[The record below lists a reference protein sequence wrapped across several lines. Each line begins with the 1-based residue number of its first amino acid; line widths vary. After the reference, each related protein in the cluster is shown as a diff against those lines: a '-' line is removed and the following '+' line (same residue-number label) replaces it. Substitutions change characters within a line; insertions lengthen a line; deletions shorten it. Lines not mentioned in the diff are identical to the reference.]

1 MIHCLLIGKENDLN
15 FYSGIIS
22 SLKFFGK
29 ISSMKIDETNDE
41 KLNKDLDIYDAFIVV
56 SPIKGS
62 YDLFLKLIRSESN
75 IYFVDQPE
83 LKTPDLSRLE
93 QVANESGN
101 ILQPEIKELHHPLV
115 QDFISS
121 QNNHLLFRY
130 SKSISGKKYIRESV
144 LSALSFL
151 SLLSSMP
158 VKKIDI
164 NSIETTKSGR
174 PTIKVRLKMYNSSI
188 CYIIITI
195 DNQKEHELLIETNSG
210 NFIFNLAE
218 NYLENIHGI
227 KFKSEET
234 TDDDLVR
241 KSLESFALNVI
252 LNKKPIYS
260 FHHYAQS
267 LSILTKIE
275 NILIDNF

>member
-41 KLNKDLDIYDAFIVV
+41 KLNKDLDSYDAFIVV

-83 LKTPDLSRLE
+83 LKTPDLSLLE
-93 QVANESGN
+93 QAANESGN

-174 PTIKVRLKMYNSSI
+174 PAIKVRLKMYNSSI

>member
-1 MIHCLLIGKENDLN
+1 MINCLLIGKENDLN
-15 FYSGIIS
+15 FYSSIIS

-29 ISSMKIDETNDE
+29 IISIKIDETHNE
-41 KLNKDLDIYDAFIVV
+41 KLNKELDLYDAIIIV
-56 SPIKGS
+56 SPIKGF
-62 YDLFLKLIRSESN
+62 YDLFLKIIRSEKN

-83 LKTPDLSRLE
+83 LKTPDLSVLE
-93 QVANESGN
+93 QSANESGN
-101 ILQPEIKELHHPLV
+101 IIQPEIKELHHPMV
-115 QDFISS
+115 QDFVSS

-151 SLLSSMP
+151 NLLSPMP

-174 PTIKVRLKMYNSSI
+174 PTIKIRLKMYNSSI
-188 CYIIITI
+188 CYIILTI

-210 NFIFNLAE
+210 NFIFNLSE
-218 NYLENIHGI
+218 NYLENIHGT

-234 TDDDLVR
+234 SDDDLVR
-241 KSLESFALNVI
+241 MSLESFALNII

-260 FHHYAQS
+260 FHHYVQS
-267 LSILTKIE
+267 LSILIKIE

>member
-1 MIHCLLIGKENDLN
+1 
-15 FYSGIIS
+15 
-22 SLKFFGK
+22 
-29 ISSMKIDETNDE
+29 MKIDETNDE
-41 KLNKDLDIYDAFIVV
+41 KLNKDLDSYDAFIVV

-93 QVANESGN
+93 QAANESGN
-101 ILQPEIKELHHPLV
+101 ILQPEIKELHHPLI

-174 PTIKVRLKMYNSSI
+174 PAIKVRLKMYNSSI

>member
-41 KLNKDLDIYDAFIVV
+41 KLNKDLDSYDAFIVV

-83 LKTPDLSRLE
+83 LKTPDLSLLE
-93 QVANESGN
+93 QAANESGN

-130 SKSISGKKYIRESV
+130 SKSISAKKYIRESV

-241 KSLESFALNVI
+241 KSLESFAINVI